1 MIPPS
6 PKSLT
11 PIALLWLPA
20 TTHASLTFLN
30 SQLRN
35 KISQTIPGG
44 RAIQSV
50 SYGCWC
56 FFEEMPVMTGNKKPF
71 KPKGKPVDKLD
82 GYCKELTEAYE
93 CIARD
98 SPLDKNGNECNPRYT
113 DSGLSE
119 TWWIDI
125 NYNMWGGPMS
135 DGDLKDNCL
144 ALHGGVDSC
153 EVFACMVE
161 AQFLMRFWDKTENFL
176 NDEDFGK
183 YGKAWDTYGENVD
196 YEGNFYDYDQHTFD
210 PETNCLTSGTGG
222 QEREC
227 CGAYPNRFFY
237 RPKDGQVGC
246 CNGGTYNTMFHEC
259 CLGEDGG
266 NYLGDFG
273 CAK

>member
-1 MIPPS
+1 
-6 PKSLT
+6 
-11 PIALLWLPA
+11 
-20 TTHASLTFLN
+20 
-30 SQLRN
+30 
-35 KISQTIPGG
+35 
-44 RAIQSV
+44 
-50 SYGCWC
+50 
-56 FFEEMPVMTGNKKPF
+56 MTGNKKPF

-183 YGKAWDTYGENVD
+183 YGKAWDTDLFQFV
-196 YEGNFYDYDQHTFD
+196 
-210 PETNCLTSGTGG
+210 
-222 QEREC
+222 
-227 CGAYPNRFFY
+227 
-237 RPKDGQVGC
+237 
-246 CNGGTYNTMFHEC
+246 
-259 CLGEDGG
+259 
-266 NYLGDFG
+266 
-273 CAK
+273 